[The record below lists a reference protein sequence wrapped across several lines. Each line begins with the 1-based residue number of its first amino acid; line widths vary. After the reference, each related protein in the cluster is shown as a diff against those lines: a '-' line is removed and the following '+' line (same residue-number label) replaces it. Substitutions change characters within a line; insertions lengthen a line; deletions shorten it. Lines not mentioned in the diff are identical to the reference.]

1 MTNQKKITQVGTIS
15 ESINK
20 NSNFILLKYSG
31 VPSQTFDN
39 IRKKIKTVNGSLN
52 IIKNTIFEK
61 TINILSPKNKLFNSL
76 RSKYFPL
83 KEPTAIVFLAG
94 DWSETLKAYY
104 ESVKEL
110 KNISFKFGLLDNE
123 LFDGVQLTKISQL
136 PTKNQLVAKLLGN
149 FNNPTRRLVYSMK
162 FNINKLVY
170 ILKQKK

>member
-1 MTNQKKITQVGTIS
+1 MANQKKITQVEMIS

-20 NSNFILLKYSG
+20 NNNFILLKYSA
-31 VPSQTFDN
+31 VPCQTFDN
-39 IRKKIKTVNGSLN
+39 IRKKIKTLNGSLN

-61 TINILSPKNKLFNSL
+61 TINILSPKNKLFSSL

-83 KEPTAIVFLAG
+83 KEPTAVVFLG
-94 DWSETLKAYY
+94 VDWSATLKAYY
-104 ESVKEL
+104 ESVKDL

-123 LFDGVQLTKISQL
+123 LFDRDQLIKISQL

-149 FNNPTRRLVYSMK
+149 FNNPTRRLTYSLK
-162 FNINKLVY
+162 FNINKLVN